1 LRVTY
6 LTIYQAEGRTS
17 ISGAMV
23 SNRTNGTSPAFVGF
37 IALTGIILSGSPTL
51 AGDECLA
58 APNSPAPPGSHWY
71 YRSDRST
78 QRKCW
83 YVRPEDRQ
91 DRAEKSAAAAET
103 AATNEPTKTSRQTER
118 ADPRPAAVSNKIQ
131 AEASVSETSQPG
143 AATALTPGA
152 ADEQPTS
159 LDKPNLPSMPSPAA
173 VSNSGMSDSTGENSG
188 PASAV
193 SFNEAA
199 SAAPSEPTTTASALA
214 DSSPQTAGYQTDVV
228 TKDAADQATFTPMR
242 VLLLIPAV
250 LALAGVLAFALV
262 PSRLRRRIYA
272 GRWGSSSAATS
283 AQEKM
288 FPRFNDTIAEP
299 DGAAPQFDMPDEF
312 KRNLRQVLQTLEAQ
326 LRGDVELEEALAQ
339 RRSSKPAWG

>member
-1 LRVTY
+1 
-6 LTIYQAEGRTS
+6 
-17 ISGAMV
+17 
-23 SNRTNGTSPAFVGF
+23 
-37 IALTGIILSGSPTL
+37 
-51 AGDECLA
+51 
-58 APNSPAPPGSHWY
+58 
-71 YRSDRST
+71 
-78 QRKCW
+78 
-83 YVRPEDRQ
+83 
-91 DRAEKSAAAAET
+91 
-103 AATNEPTKTSRQTER
+103 
-118 ADPRPAAVSNKIQ
+118 
-131 AEASVSETSQPG
+131 
-143 AATALTPGA
+143 
-152 ADEQPTS
+152 
-159 LDKPNLPSMPSPAA
+159 MPSPAA